1 MLTNFNQ
8 SGKAKRWTFTGLIAL
23 VILVLLGLLGYSNW
37 QMFQRRREV
46 KAELKQLNRKID
58 ALEDEKAAIQ
68 ASINEKDDY
77 MVEEIAREQMNL
89 KKPGEKVINIKKPP
103 QQEKQELEK
112 KWWQKWLAKIK
123 FWKSE

>member
-1 MLTNFNQ
+1 MLTNSNQ
-8 SGKAKRWTFTGLIAL
+8 SGKVKRWVLNTSLIM
-23 VILVLLGLLGYSNW
+23 VILVVLGLLGYSNW

-68 ASINEKDDY
+68 ASINEEDDY

-103 QQEKQELEK
+103 QQEEQELEK